1 MNINAFLNDLAANSS
16 RNYKIEQLS
25 ANANNA
31 TLREVIRMALC
42 PFTQFYIRKIPTYT
56 PFDSPN
62 EPISLKFALDSLH
75 DLTFRLVT
83 GNAAINHLK
92 GMLEALSPDDAKVI
106 ERIIQKDLKCG
117 VQVSTANA
125 VWGGLI
131 REYPVM
137 LCSGFEQKLVDKIK
151 YPAYAQLKMDGMRFN
166 AIVRDG
172 KVEFRSRN
180 GKELNLLGNLEA
192 EFAALAGN
200 VDCVFDGELLIM
212 DDMDYQFMDRQ
223 TGNGIL
229 SKANKG
235 TISAKEAS
243 LVHATVWD
251 VIPYV
256 LFETGHCAT
265 PYSKRFSSLELL
277 VNAQPSQ
284 NKKIWLVTSNI
295 VQNLDEARVLFEGY
309 LSEGLE
315 GIILKDG
322 SGDWEDRRAK
332 HQIKFKGELECDLK
346 IVGVEEGNG
355 KYAGM
360 LGNLICE
367 SSDGVVKVSVGSGLT
382 DANRKDLMGQNLLD
396 KIVAIKYNSRIK
408 NKLGDESLFLP
419 IFIEIRDDKDVAD
432 SSKDI
437 K

>member
-1 MNINAFLNDLAANSS
+1 MNVNQFLNGLAANAS
-16 RNYKIEQLS
+16 RNFKIDQL
-25 ANANNA
+25 NANSDNEI
-31 TLREVIRMALC
+31 LREVIRLALD
-42 PFTQFYIRKIPTYT
+42 PFTQFYIRKIPKYT
-56 PFDSPN
+56 RGAPENTIGLVEAMDLLFDLS
-62 EPISLKFALDSLH
+62 S
-75 DLTFRLVT
+75 RVVT
-83 GNAAINHLK
+83 GNAGIEHLTAI
-92 GMLEALSPDDAKVI
+92 LSNTSEDDAKVI

-192 EFAALAGN
+192 EFIALAGN

-243 LVHATVWD
+243 MVHATVWD
-251 VIPYV
+251 VIPYAY
-256 LFETGHCAT
+256 FTDGYCPT
-265 PYSKRFSSLELL
+265 PYSTRFSSLELL
-277 VNAQPSQ
+277 INKQGSKD
-284 NKKIWLVTSNI
+284 KKIWLVTSNI
-295 VQNLDEARVLFEGY
+295 VQNIDEAKVLFEGY
-309 LSEGLE
+309 LADGLE

-322 SGDWEDRRAK
+322 SGEWEDKRAK

-346 IVGVEEGNG
+346 IVAIEEGSG

-367 SSDGVVKVSVGSGLT
+367 SADGIVKVSVGSGLT
-382 DANRKDLMGQNLLD
+382 DSQRKKYGQELVD
-396 KIVAIKYNSRIK
+396 RIVAIKYNSRIK

-419 IFIEIRDDKDVAD
+419 IFVEVRDDKDVAD